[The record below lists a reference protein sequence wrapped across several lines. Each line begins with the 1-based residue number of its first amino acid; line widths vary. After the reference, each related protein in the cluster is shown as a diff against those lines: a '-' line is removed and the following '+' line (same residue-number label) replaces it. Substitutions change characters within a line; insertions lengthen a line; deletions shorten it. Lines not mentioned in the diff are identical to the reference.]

1 MVAAAPS
8 RRTNGFILFERSVSF
23 AASAA
28 TTSCSDWRCS
38 TWMRYSYYGR
48 RQAALSGALAL
59 VFDRAAAL
67 FGTKAAAAERHRA
80 TMRRCIFKIARRAA
94 ILPSVV
100 TSFGFGVR
108 EHAPKTNEIRVVE
121 ADRRRRWEAPA
132 LSCTASYRKRP
143 LWPLRQ
149 DKRAPRPG
157 RTVKND

>member
-1 MVAAAPS
+1 MQRLALQHW
-8 RRTNGFILFERSVSF
+8 I
-23 AASAA
+23 
-28 TTSCSDWRCS
+28 
-38 TWMRYSYYGR
+38 RYSRYGR
-48 RQAALSGALAL
+48 WQAALSGALAL
-59 VFDRAAAL
+59 LFDRAAAL

-80 TMRRCIFKIARRAA
+80 TMRRCISYIARRAA

-121 ADRRRRWEAPA
+121 ADQRRRWEAPA